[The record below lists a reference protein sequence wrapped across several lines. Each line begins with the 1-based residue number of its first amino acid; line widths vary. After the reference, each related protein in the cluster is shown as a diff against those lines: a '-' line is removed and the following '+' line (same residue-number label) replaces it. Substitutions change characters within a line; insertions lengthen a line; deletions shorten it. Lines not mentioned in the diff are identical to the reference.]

1 MQIFNNIENVFLII
15 VAGIFLRVLIEFTSK
30 YSQNNILEPLNC
42 ATISPTY
49 PVQSSTPG
57 SGPTP
62 SPEQNAQ
69 FAEYTNQLNEL
80 SYQINYLLLQ
90 AYTVSHS
97 VNSNPNLI
105 AIAAPT
111 ETEFGLSQ
119 QSEPILPNTSDYANI
134 PGYGFLTQG
143 SNQGPTQGPTQSP
156 TQGPT
161 QSPTPAPTTLPPQ
174 LSLPNSLIA
183 NQLNLII
190 SIPQG
195 AKGAQ
200 GPQGAKGAQGVQG
213 AQGDQGKQGK
223 VGAVV
228 SYL

>member
-1 MQIFNNIENVFLII
+1 MQLFNNIENVFLII
-15 VAGIFLRVLIEFTSK
+15 VAGLFLRILIEFI
-30 YSQNNILEPLNC
+30 YNNNHNNILEPYNC
-42 ATISPTY
+42 ATIAPTY
-49 PVQSSTPG
+49 PVQVSSPS

-62 SPEQNAQ
+62 SSEQNAQ

-80 SYQINYLLLQ
+80 TYQINYLLLQ

-97 VNSNPNLI
+97 VNSNPNII

-111 ETEFGLSQ
+111 ETQFGLSQ

-143 SNQGPTQGPTQSP
+143 SQGSTPTSTPTSIS
-156 TQGPT
+156 G
-161 QSPTPAPTTLPPQ
+161 PTPAPTTLPPQ
-174 LSLPNSLIA
+174 LRLPNSLIA

-190 SIPQG
+190 SVPQG
-195 AKGAQ
+195 PQGVQ
-200 GPQGAKGAQGVQG
+200 GPQGAKGAQGAQG
-213 AQGDQGKQGK
+213 PQGDQGKQGK

>member
-1 MQIFNNIENVFLII
+1 MQLFNNIENVFLII
-15 VAGIFLRVLIEFTSK
+15 VAGLFLRILIEFI
-30 YSQNNILEPLNC
+30 YNNNHNNILEPLNC

-49 PVQSSTPG
+49 PVQVSTPG
-57 SGPTP
+57 GGGAVAA
-62 SPEQNAQ
+62 QNAQ
-69 FAEYTNQLNEL
+69 FADYTNQLNEL

-105 AIAAPT
+105 TIATPT
-111 ETEFGLSQ
+111 ETQFGLSQ

-143 SNQGPTQGPTQSP
+143 SQGSLPTSTPTSISGPIS
-156 TQGPT
+156 
-161 QSPTPAPTTLPPQ
+161 APTILPPQ

-190 SIPQG
+190 SVP
-195 AKGAQ
+195 Q
-200 GPQGAKGAQGVQG
+200 GPQGVQGPQGQQGAQGTQG
-213 AQGDQGKQGK
+213 IQGDQGKQGK